1 MIQTSDVL
9 ILLSELGRDGINV
22 DEQMSSVLAGANIVD
37 TLKFIKDHKD
47 IDAINF
53 YNKIRKS
60 YNDNKSKLYI
70 NILKEIDDPK
80 EVLSTL
86 SALELQ
92 IILSGKKINNPVMF
106 YKVMRLEEILECLL
120 NYSKT
125 YDILPC
131 IDLIKKY
138 KADIL
143 MWETVEGRR

>member
-22 DEQMSSVLAGANIVD
+22 DEQMSSVLTGANMVD

>member
-22 DEQMSSVLAGANIVD
+22 DEQMSSVLTGANMVD

-53 YNKIRKS
+53 YDKIRKS
-60 YNDNKSKLYI
+60 YNNNKSKLYI

>member
-60 YNDNKSKLYI
+60 YNDNKNKLYI

>member
-53 YNKIRKS
+53 YNKIRKN